1 MLIQLFYEDTEGKFY
16 VLKNNEYYQLNF
28 RAFGGGGR
36 GPRGPEGPAGPA
48 GDNAPSYQATATDD
62 ITTSS
67 TTDVLATGM
76 TLTPPAGTY
85 LVWFSGSVAMTQL
98 NNTNETTIFLSIYSA
113 NSQILSSEEKTGRL
127 NDNGDPLQQPFTCVA
142 KVTVNGSQ
150 TIEGRWRIVD
160 NQNIAT
166 MHQRNL
172 TILKVA

>member
-67 TTDVLATGM
+67 TTDVVATGM

-85 LVWFSGSVAMTQL
+85 LVWFSGSF
-98 NNTNETTIFLSIYSA
+98 NNTNDVTFVSIYS
-113 NSQILSSEEKTGRL
+113 NGVQSQSSEERNEGGSAL
-127 NDNGDPLQQPFTCVA
+127 IPFNSVA

-150 TIEGRWRIVD
+150 AIEGR
-160 NQNIAT
+160 
-166 MHQRNL
+166 
-172 TILKVA
+172 

>member
-48 GDNAPSYQATATDD
+48 GDNAPSYQATATND

-67 TTDVLATGM
+67 TTDVVATGM

-85 LVWFSGSVAMTQL
+85 LVWFSGSVSTSYQNASEIVSM
-98 NNTNETTIFLSIYSA
+98 SIYYN
-113 NSQILSSEEKTGRL
+113 NSQIQSSEVSAFSIDSNLL
-127 NDNGDPLQQPFTCVA
+127 NPYSPFTSIA
-142 KVTVNGSQ
+142 KITTDGTNS
-150 TIEGRWRIVD
+150 IEGRWRTSNAADIS
-160 NQNIAT
+160 T
-166 MHQRNL
+166 MYQRNL